1 MTQLME
7 LLYKYTREY
16 GIYKQLNHQEH
27 ADAEAMEERN
37 LNSLKE
43 SLNVRQLA
51 VLERFGFRSGKRT
64 VLTYL
69 CSSISFAR
77 SSPSIRPSST
87 SAAFRFCAPSRWMF
101 RTSSR
106 VEINC

>member
-27 ADAEAMEERN
+27 ADAEEAMEERN

-51 VLERFGFRSGKRT
+51 VLERFQDAAGERQSIELEAMFR
-64 VLTYL
+64 
-69 CSSISFAR
+69 
-77 SSPSIRPSST
+77 
-87 SAAFRFCAPSRWMF
+87 AAFALARELS
-101 RTSSR
+101 
-106 VEINC
+106 

>member
-16 GIYKQLNHQEH
+16 GIYKQLNHQEY

-37 LNSLKE
+37 LDSLKE

-51 VLERFGFRSGKRT
+51 VLERFQDAAGERQSIELEAMFR
-64 VLTYL
+64 
-69 CSSISFAR
+69 
-77 SSPSIRPSST
+77 
-87 SAAFRFCAPSRWMF
+87 AAFALARELS
-101 RTSSR
+101 
-106 VEINC
+106 